1 MDGQTD
7 GVTALLDLLSP
18 SATQVKNPME
28 ETPTYNLQVQFTL
41 SLKSTFLYQL
51 YYIYN
56 YVLKVGWQRDHNL
69 NKINNLHWILYVL
82 KRR

>member
-1 MDGQTD
+1 
-7 GVTALLDLLSP
+7 
-18 SATQVKNPME
+18 ME

-41 SLKSTFLYQL
+41 SLKRTFSNQL
-51 YYIYN
+51 CINCYRYS
-56 YVLKVGWQRDHNL
+56 LKVGWQGDHNL